1 MKLEHLLLAAGAIY
15 LFTQK
20 KGAAA
25 PVQPQTMPE
34 IMPPIGTQLATSE
47 AMTAQSQAISD
58 LSNALTA
65 IQTAAPTSDSSLPGA
80 QLVPQETAPV
90 TAAPIIPT
98 VQAAPQV
105 ITLEPVK
112 PATITFTRPGGSP
125 PLTTAPVTNP
135 PQNTSGG
142 SQAAPLK
149 RVELRPRGQ
158 YQIPERDMW
167 RRERLSRR

>member
-25 PVQPQTMPE
+25 PAQPQPMPE

-47 AMTAQSQAISD
+47 AMAAQSQAISD
-58 LSNALTA
+58 LSSALTA

-80 QLVPQETAPV
+80 QLVPQEAAPL
-90 TAAPIIPT
+90 TAAPIVPT
-98 VQAAPQV
+98 VQAAPQIV
-105 ITLEPVK
+105 TLEPVK

-125 PLTTAPVTNP
+125 PLTTAPITNP
-135 PQNTSGG
+135 PQNISGG
-142 SQAAPLK
+142 SQVAPLRK
-149 RVELRPRGQ
+149 AQLRQRGQ
-158 YQIPERDMW
+158 YEIPERDMW
-167 RRERLSRR
+167 RRQRLSRR